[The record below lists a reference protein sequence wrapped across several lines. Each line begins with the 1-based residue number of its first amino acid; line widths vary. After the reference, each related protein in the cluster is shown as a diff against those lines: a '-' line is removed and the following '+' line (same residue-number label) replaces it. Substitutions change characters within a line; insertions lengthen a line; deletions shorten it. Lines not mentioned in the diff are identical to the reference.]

1 MKKIPQKNYCI
12 ALLLIVF
19 TVLVTF
25 LLVSLYNNK
34 DKEFS
39 TIYNYSNKITGNEF
53 SEYFLVSSD
62 FVMYIADRNDLSNE
76 VFEKKFKNKI
86 DQLNLKS
93 KLVYIDKS
101 ELNEKSLKELYNN
114 YKIEI
119 ELDKLPVIISI
130 IDRQATKMVY
140 VNSKSN
146 VDKIIKYEDFE

>member
-1 MKKIPQKNYCI
+1 MKKIPQKNYYI
-12 ALLLIVF
+12 VLVLIIF
-19 TVLVTF
+19 TVLITF

-39 TIYNYSNKITGNEF
+39 TIYNYSNRITGNEF
-53 SEYFLVSSD
+53 SEYFLESSD
-62 FVMYIADRNDLSNE
+62 FIMYIADRNDLSNE

-86 DQLNLKS
+86 DQLNLKN

-101 ELNEKSLKELYNN
+101 ELNKKNLEELYNN

-119 ELDKLPVIISI
+119 ELDRLPVIISI
-130 IDRQATKMVY
+130 IDRKATRIVY

-146 VDKIIKYEDFE
+146 VDKVIKYEDFE